1 MLSLS
6 SANKE
11 ENETI
16 PELPKLEPQ
25 PYQAGKNLKWDNK
38 ELKNHPITSKID
50 IDVICKKI
58 ENKSIVITSANDV
71 ANLLEVPVGQL
82 LFILYNKK
90 DNYRTFE
97 IKKKNGKSRIINAP
111 QGGLSILQEKLKPI
125 IEYFYRPKKPAHGFI
140 KDKSILTNAEK
151 HTKKKYVVNVDLENY
166 FGSVTFARVYGIFK
180 SKPFNF
186 SHPAASILAQ
196 LCTKDGKLP
205 QGACTSPIL
214 ANLASASLDKHL
226 TQLARRKNI
235 TYTRYADDIT
245 FSFNQQQ
252 VREIITLDNEN
263 NFELGEAV
271 ISVIEKSGFSINTSK
286 FRVHKRNERQKVTGL
301 VVNEKANVERK
312 YLRVTRSLVHKWRED
327 KLTSALLFVNK
338 KGFKAANNEHAISIF
353 RNHIYGR
360 LSFIKMIRG
369 DDFPLYLKLMAEMS
383 HHDPLKTKE
392 GLRAMKETETYD
404 VFICHASEDKTSIA
418 IPIYEELTKLK
429 ISTFIDHVE
438 INWGDSLIQKI
449 NSALVKSKY
458 VIAILSANSVDK
470 HWPKKELHS
479 VLTREIA
486 EGEVKL
492 LTLVKEADEAIVAA
506 SLPLLSDKLY
516 ITYKDNPAEIADK
529 VRALLNK

>member
-1 MLSLS
+1 
-6 SANKE
+6 
-11 ENETI
+11 
-16 PELPKLEPQ
+16 
-25 PYQAGKNLKWDNK
+25 
-38 ELKNHPITSKID
+38 
-50 IDVICKKI
+50 
-58 ENKSIVITSANDV
+58 
-71 ANLLEVPVGQL
+71 
-82 LFILYNKK
+82 
-90 DNYRTFE
+90 
-97 IKKKNGKSRIINAP
+97 
-111 QGGLSILQEKLKPI
+111 LKPI

-312 YLRVTRSLVHKWRED
+312 YLRVTRSLVHKW
-327 KLTSALLFVNK
+327 
-338 KGFKAANNEHAISIF
+338 
-353 RNHIYGR
+353 
-360 LSFIKMIRG
+360 
-369 DDFPLYLKLMAEMS
+369 
-383 HHDPLKTKE
+383 
-392 GLRAMKETETYD
+392 
-404 VFICHASEDKTSIA
+404 
-418 IPIYEELTKLK
+418 
-429 ISTFIDHVE
+429 
-438 INWGDSLIQKI
+438 
-449 NSALVKSKY
+449 
-458 VIAILSANSVDK
+458 
-470 HWPKKELHS
+470 
-479 VLTREIA
+479 
-486 EGEVKL
+486 
-492 LTLVKEADEAIVAA
+492 
-506 SLPLLSDKLY
+506 
-516 ITYKDNPAEIADK
+516 
-529 VRALLNK
+529 